1 MEVPAGDSEA
11 GRDVRCLIL
20 EYRKSNDKVHRDA
33 RGDKEK
39 EIHYVKEG
47 RR

>member
-11 GRDVRCLIL
+11 GRDVRSLIL
-20 EYRKSNDKVHRDA
+20 EYWKSNDKVCNDA
-33 RGDKEK
+33 RGTRKK